1 MGFRIGGHAL
11 PDLRV
16 VELARVEP
24 HEDFDER
31 RIVALAERVQRDGIV
46 RNPPIVA
53 PLGDGRYVVLDGANR
68 VSALKYL
75 EYRDV
80 IVQVVD
86 YHEVGL
92 SGWNHLVVGFA
103 EDLLETFAALPG
115 LAPRPATLA
124 DARAA
129 LAAGTALAFASGPG
143 GRTQAYG
150 GAADLAGRAA
160 LQVAMVEAY
169 NGLADIHRVKQ
180 DDFAALESVYEDAS
194 GLVVFPAYRPDDVL
208 ALVREGGRLPSGVS
222 RHVIPDRALRVNY
235 ALRELAEEVP
245 RDEKNRRLELWTRRK
260 LQAHEIRYYEEPT
273 VLYDE

>member
-1 MGFRIGGHAL
+1 MGYSIGGHAL
-11 PDLRV
+11 PDLQV
-16 VELARVEP
+16 VELSLVVP

-86 YHEVGL
+86 YHDVHL
-92 SGWNHLVVGFA
+92 SSWNHLVVDYSG
-103 EDLLETFAALPG
+103 DLLDAFLAIQGLRCETVALEE
-115 LAPRPATLA
+115 
-124 DARAA
+124 ARHA
-129 LAAGTALAFASGPG
+129 LAAGEALAFVSLPGDRTLALSG
-143 GRTQAYG
+143 AE
-150 GAADLAGRAA
+150 GAATRAA
-160 LQVAMVEAY
+160 LQVRMVEAY
-169 NGLADIHRVKQ
+169 NGRADIHRLKI
-180 DDFAALESVYEDAS
+180 DDFASVESVYESAS
-194 GLVVFPAYRPDDVL
+194 GLVVFPAYTPDDVL
-208 ALVREGGRLPSGVS
+208 ALVRDGGKLPSGVS

-235 ALRELAEEVP
+235 PLVDLADELA